1 MPIHTLTVGP
11 MQENCYLLEEND
23 QCVIVDPGEEAARI
37 VSTLTRLNLRP
48 MAIWLTHAHFDH
60 LGAVAGLVERLG
72 LPVYL
77 HQEALGGYLTA
88 PQSAARW
95 GIELAPLPE
104 PSGFLTAGQMLEMG
118 YEVLYLPGHAPGH
131 LGFYRAQ
138 SSELVSGDVLFREG
152 IGRYDLPGSSLELL
166 KGSLHQL
173 LQLPPNTRVYPGHG
187 PVTTIEHELRHNPFL
202 SQL

>member
-11 MQENCYLLEEND
+11 MQENCYLLEENG

-37 VSTLTRLNLRP
+37 VSTLAHLNLQP

-60 LGAVAGLVERLG
+60 VGAVGDLVETIG

-77 HQEALGGYLTA
+77 HQEALEGYLGA

-95 GIELAPLPE
+95 GIVLAPLPE
-104 PSGFLTAGQMLEMG
+104 PAGFMVEGQKLVMG

-138 SSELVSGDVLFREG
+138 SNELVSGDVLFREG
-152 IGRYDLPGSSLELL
+152 IGRYDLPGSNLELL
-166 KGSLHQL
+166 KQSLRKVT
-173 LQLPPNTRVYPGHG
+173 QLPPTTRVYPGHG
-187 PVTTIEHELRHNPFL
+187 PVTTIEYELQHNPYL
-202 SQL
+202 NQL